1 MFLPVTKC
9 VWSFVN
15 IEQLFELTLTLRI
28 SIQTQMI
35 DLPKYL
41 FTLNEGNKQNMCV
54 WKEWT
59 PHLDQKSEMKCS
71 AIITVFQL
79 HTSRKF

>member
-15 IEQLFELTLTLRI
+15 IEQLFELTLTQRI

-35 DLPKYL
+35 DLPKYFL
-41 FTLNEGNKQNMCV
+41 TLNEDNKQNMCV
-54 WKEWT
+54 ERVNAPPWPKERNEMLSHNHSVSIT
-59 PHLDQKSEMKCS
+59 HL
-71 AIITVFQL
+71 
-79 HTSRKF
+79 